1 MEPEHHQPIENEM
14 PPLLPNETEPA
25 QAEEPFVLEELIP
38 PNPQPDAPAEPAE
51 EPNPQEGKEES

>member
-1 MEPEHHQPIENEM
+1 M
-14 PPLLPNETEPA
+14 PPLLPNETKPA

-38 PNPQPDAPAEPAE
+38 PNSQPDAPAEPAE